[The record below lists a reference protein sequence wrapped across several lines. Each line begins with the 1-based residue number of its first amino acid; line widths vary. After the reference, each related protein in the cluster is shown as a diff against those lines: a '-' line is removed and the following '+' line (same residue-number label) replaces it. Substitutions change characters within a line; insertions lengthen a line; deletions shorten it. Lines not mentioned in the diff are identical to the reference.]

1 MKRTILFGLILS
13 LVMAACQP
21 TKPAAVTSIRLA
33 VIPVLDTLPMYVAQE
48 EGLFE
53 KHGIKVEFI
62 PVASAPERDQ
72 LIAAG
77 QADGMVNEVLSTA
90 FFNKD
95 KIQAQVLR
103 YARAATSENHLF
115 SIMAAKDS
123 GIQSVADLKGVPIG
137 VSQGTVIEYLTNR
150 LLQAEG
156 FSAQD
161 IQTVAVPKIDDR
173 MNMLNSGSLKAGMLP
188 EPATTLAEI
197 NGARLILDDTRHP
210 DYSYSTITFRK
221 AVIDDN
227 PEAVRG
233 FLAAIE
239 EAVGM
244 INTTPDKY
252 EDLMVKY
259 KVVPPALQGKFKVPP
274 FITAGV
280 PSEEQW
286 NDMIGWAVE
295 KGLLDKPVSYTDSV
309 NASFLPK

>member
-1 MKRTILFGLILS
+1 MKRQILFAIILS
-13 LVMAACQP
+13 LALTACQP
-21 TKPAAVTSIRLA
+21 AMPAAQTTIRLA

-53 KHGIKVEFI
+53 KHSVKVEFI

-90 FFNKD
+90 FFNKE
-95 KIQAQVLR
+95 KVQAQVVR
-103 YARAATSENHLF
+103 FARAASPENHLF
-115 SIMAAKDS
+115 SILAAKDS
-123 GIQSVADLKGVPIG
+123 AIQSVADLKGVQIG
-137 VSQGTVIEYLTNR
+137 VSQGTVIDYLTNR

-156 FSAQD
+156 FSAQE

-173 MNMLNSGSLKAGMLP
+173 MNMLNSSALKAGMLP
-188 EPATTLAEI
+188 EPATTLAQI

-210 DYSYSTITFRK
+210 EYSYSTITFRK
-221 AVIDDN
+221 AVIDAN
-227 PEAVRG
+227 PEDVRG

-239 EAVGM
+239 DAVKL
-244 INTTPDKY
+244 INSSPEKY
-252 EDLMVKY
+252 ENLMVKY
-259 KVVPPALQGKFKVPP
+259 KVVPPALEGKFKLPP

-280 PSEEQW
+280 PSEAQW

-295 KGLLDKPVSYTDSV
+295 KGLLEKAVPYAESV